1 MLRIID
7 RIRSLPV
14 TSSVVRFSTGFQL
27 LRQKLDEWN
36 KLAHK
41 NNHMKDLEI
50 EVAVH
55 IQRWTKL
62 ELQFWREC
70 LTQSYERMEEKGC
83 KYWFFIYNLVHEYLR
98 EPKDQFASCDLTDIK
113 SVEKCFGTDDVVN
126 DVEVKPQKRLKSNDV
141 VSVLKQFMESS
152 NFAEFSL
159 RMSLLKSFE
168 QYLHHVNAPTK
179 RRDNLIKIL
188 HNLHLYY
195 DQFRAAIVER
205 IKAIRAPIE
214 KKLKELVKIESYNK
228 DLSYF
233 SMKNNIARVH
243 RNLHK
248 FLKEFETNLNEK
260 IVSVFQFKELNFS
273 MESERD
279 KNRNDDNYINPCTI
293 DARFFVAPSKIIEKI
308 DESVDLTKTVLVS
321 KIPLLFERS
330 RDIVK
335 EVILQSKFPK
345 LISNLDLLLA
355 DQIESSEYLRKL
367 EVDRSQIK
375 TKQKVQAKQILSQK
389 RKTLSDVYKVLS
401 QLGLNFRT
409 GLMENSLREEVID
422 LKTQP
427 FCVRT
432 MILDP
437 KHTPIN
443 QHFIDIIDN
452 LDSYYAKCVFKLKL
466 LQTVLLT
473 PHADLGL
480 QHLERIKGFSIDLY
494 LLIQSQRK
502 DVSGVVK
509 SIYDLRQQ
517 IIKVTELNRCVDNGF
532 IKKETTDFEH
542 LKSLCSFIKES
553 LVKVSRNFLN
563 FISFILL
570 MSLWV
575 NKLVFFSSY
584 IFNSRF
590 AHFTK

>member
-1 MLRIID
+1 MIRIID

-50 EVAVH
+50 EVAQL

-70 LTQSYERMEEKGC
+70 IAQSYERMEDKGS
-83 KYWFFIYNLVHEYLR
+83 KYWFFIYNLLHEYLR

-113 SVEKCFGTDDVVN
+113 SVEQCFGSD
-126 DVEVKPQKRLKSNDV
+126 EVTNNVAAKRQKRLKSNDV
-141 VSVLKQFMESS
+141 VVVLKQFIESS
-152 NFAEFSL
+152 NFAEYSL
-159 RMSLLKSFE
+159 RMSLLQSFE
-168 QYLHHVNAPTK
+168 NYLHHVNAPTK
-179 RRDNLIKIL
+179 RRENLIRIL

-195 DQFRAAIVER
+195 DQFRVAIVER
-205 IKAIRAPIE
+205 IKAVRAPIE
-214 KKLKELVKIESYNK
+214 KKLKEFVKIASYNK

-233 SMKNNIARVH
+233 SMKNNIAKVH

-260 IVSVFQFKELNFS
+260 IISVFQLKELNFS
-273 MESERD
+273 MENEKD
-279 KNRNDDNYINPCTI
+279 KKRNDENYVNPCTVDVKSFI
-293 DARFFVAPSKIIEKI
+293 ASSKLIEKI
-308 DESVDLTKTVLVS
+308 SADDEPVDSTKTVLLS
-321 KIPLLFERS
+321 RIAKLFGAS
-330 RDIVK
+330 RNIVE
-335 EVILQSKFPK
+335 EVILQSKFPV

-355 DQIESSEYLRKL
+355 DQIESCEYLRKL

-409 GLMENSLREEVID
+409 GLMENTLREEIID
-422 LKTQP
+422 LKIQP
-427 FCVRT
+427 FCVRS

-437 KHTPIN
+437 RQQQINKHFT
-443 QHFIDIIDN
+443 DIIEN
-452 LDSYYAKCVFKLKL
+452 LNSYYAKCVFKLKL

-502 DVSGVVK
+502 DVSAMVK
-509 SIYDLRQQ
+509 HVYDLQQQ
-517 IIKVTELNRCVDNGF
+517 IVKITELNRCADNGLLQ
-532 IKKETTDFEH
+532 KESTDFEH
-542 LKSLCSFIKES
+542 LKSTCVFIKES
-553 LVKVSRNFLN
+553 LVKVRNFGPIQFRLP
-563 FISFILL
+563 I
-570 MSLWV
+570 
-575 NKLVFFSSY
+575 
-584 IFNSRF
+584 
-590 AHFTK
+590 H

>member
-7 RIRSLPV
+7 RIRSLPI

-50 EVAVH
+50 EVAQH

-70 LTQSYERMEEKGC
+70 ITQSYERMEEKGC
-83 KYWFFIYNLVHEYLR
+83 KYWFFIYNLLHEYLR
-98 EPKDQFASCDLTDIK
+98 EPKDQFASCDLSDMK
-113 SVEKCFGTDDVVN
+113 SVEKCFGSDEVTN
-126 DVEVKPQKRLKSNDV
+126 DVAVKPQKRLKSNDV
-141 VSVLKQFMESS
+141 VSVLKQFIESS

-168 QYLHHVNAPTK
+168 HYLHRLSVHTK
-179 RRDNLIKIL
+179 RRDNLIRIM

-195 DQFRAAIVER
+195 DQFRVAITER

-214 KKLKELVKIESYNK
+214 KKLKEFVKIESYNK

-233 SMKNNIARVH
+233 SMKNNIAKVH

-260 IVSVFQFKELNFS
+260 IIAIFQLKELNFS
-273 MESERD
+273 MENEKD
-279 KNRNDDNYINPCTI
+279 KKRNDENYVNPCTV
-293 DARFFVAPSKIIEKI
+293 DYKCFTASSKLIENI
-308 DESVDLTKTVLVS
+308 PTDESIDLTKTVLLS
-321 KIPLLFERS
+321 RIPNLFGAS
-330 RDIVK
+330 RNIVK
-335 EVILQSKFPK
+335 EVILHSRFPV
-345 LISNLDLLLA
+345 LIFDMDLLLA
-355 DQIESSEYLRKL
+355 DQIESCEYLRKL
-367 EVDRSQIK
+367 EVDRSQTK

-389 RKTLSDVYKVLS
+389 RKSLSDVYKVLS

-409 GLMENSLREEVID
+409 GLMENSLRGEIID
-422 LKTQP
+422 LKIQP
-427 FCVRT
+427 FCVRS

-437 KHTPIN
+437 RHKQIN
-443 QHFIDIIDN
+443 QHFIDIIEN
-452 LDSYYAKCVFKLKL
+452 VDSYYAKCVFKLKL

-502 DVSGVVK
+502 DVSGMVK
-509 SIYDLRQQ
+509 RVYDLNQQ
-517 IIKVTELNRCVDNGF
+517 IMKITELNRCADNGMVQ
-532 IKKETTDFEH
+532 KESTDFEH
-542 LKSLCSFIKES
+542 LKSTFVFIKES
-553 LVKVSRNFLN
+553 LVKVR
-563 FISFILL
+563 
-570 MSLWV
+570 
-575 NKLVFFSSY
+575 FF
-584 IFNSRF
+584 N
-590 AHFTK
+590 